1 MLGRGGGGEE
11 KWLLLQCI
19 HNWAIIWYVLKYVAA
34 ENTEEHKQAASKKM
48 DLVKN
53 NSPSPRSDL
62 FFPFLWNPSIL
73 LELYC

>member
-19 HNWAIIWYVLKYVAA
+19 HNWAVIWYVLKYVAA

-62 FFPFLWNPSIL
+62 FFPFL
-73 LELYC
+73 